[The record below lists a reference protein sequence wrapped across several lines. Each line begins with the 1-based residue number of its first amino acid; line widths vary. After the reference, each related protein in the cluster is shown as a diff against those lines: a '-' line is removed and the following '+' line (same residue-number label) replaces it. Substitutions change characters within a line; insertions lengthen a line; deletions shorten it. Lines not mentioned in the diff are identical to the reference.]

1 MLPAVTHFTVNFTI
15 FCPTTDEE
23 KGKLA
28 SYFKKNQ
35 DSHDF
40 IFRAACREFH
50 SFHTDCGKNV
60 CLDVYLH
67 EIKENQFLSP
77 L

>member
-1 MLPAVTHFTVNFTI
+1 MLPAVTQFTVNFTI

-28 SYFKKNQ
+28 SCFKKIRTVMILFSVQPAGN
-35 DSHDF
+35 F
-40 IFRAACREFH
+40 IL
-50 SFHTDCGKNV
+50 STLTVGKNV